1 MDNYKS
7 NKKNEGE
14 TIHNDNVLEQDLT
27 HISSGEMHM

>member
-14 TIHNDNVLEQDLT
+14 TIHNVLEQDLT